1 MKLTSDAAKI
11 DLHSCKTLIPIPL
24 VRQLPIRSSSAF
36 TIDNFF
42 LWRYIYDKIQYSVV
56 EIKSSKSGMHQSEVA
71 WQQADSAN
79 THNQKGKTPEG
90 KTLKGTMQTGIT
102 QRGKTQTGIT

>member
-1 MKLTSDAAKI
+1 MSECI
-11 DLHSCKTLIPIPL
+11 G
-24 VRQLPIRSSSAF
+24 V
-36 TIDNFF
+36 N

-71 WQQADSAN
+71 WKQADSVN

-90 KTLKGTMQTGIT
+90 KTQKGIMQTGIT
-102 QRGKTQTGIT
+102 QKANRKQA